1 MLGRNSHEVAFH
13 IILNATKSLLQNNG
27 LKLEKN
33 YTLSDIRRFIKNSDA
48 LEEIVKKVT
57 KIDEDGNQSIEKY
70 MTWYNENDKQKIK
83 AYQLPNHTM
92 TIYTRN
98 V

>member
-57 KIDEDGNQSIEKY
+57 KIDEEGNQSIEN
-70 MTWYNENDKQKIK
+70 T
-83 AYQLPNHTM
+83 
-92 TIYTRN
+92 
-98 V
+98 